1 MDSGIPE
8 FNNTSFPSKILSY
21 MSNGLQVVSADIE
34 AVRRAYGISG
44 YIYYYQKQEPSDIA
58 NAILNVDLDN
68 PFDTRA
74 VVQSLDNRFVEQL
87 SLFLRDRV

>member
-1 MDSGIPE
+1 MVFRVI
-8 FNNTSFPSKILSY
+8 FI
-21 MSNGLQVVSADIE
+21 
-34 AVRRAYGISG
+34 
-44 YIYYYQKQEPSDIA
+44 IYRKQNPGDIA

>member
-1 MDSGIPE
+1 M
-8 FNNTSFPSKILSY
+8 
-21 MSNGLQVVSADIE
+21 
-34 AVRRAYGISG
+34 
-44 YIYYYQKQEPSDIA
+44 KQEPSDIA

>member
-1 MDSGIPE
+1 MISE
-8 FNNTSFPSKILSY
+8 EKVKE
-21 MSNGLQVVSADIE
+21 LQ
-34 AVRRAYGISG
+34 G
-44 YIYYYQKQEPSDIA
+44 YILGYFCIVLGEPE
-58 NAILNVDLDN
+58 NVDLDN